1 MLHVTSDLQVG
12 GAGRYLLNL
21 LPGLAKEGWEVSV
34 ACPGGGELEQELRRH
49 GFHPHRL
56 SGADASWSWPV
67 LGQVY
72 ALLARENYQ
81 VVHTHASLAG
91 RVAAR
96 LAHSPKIVLT
106 RHRLGARKEVPKGRR
121 YLNTWANTLLT
132 DRIIAISQAVAVGL
146 VNEGVL
152 PEQIRVI
159 PNGIAVEEFSNCSG
173 AAVRMELGVGSRPL
187 VGMVARLVPEKAPEN
202 VVQAAALIKQQRP
215 DCMFVMVGTGPLKQR
230 LTDLAQE
237 LNLHQEFKFLGY
249 RPDIA
254 AVTSALD
261 VAVLTSCQEGQGLVL
276 LEAMAAGKPLV
287 ATAVGGITEVVQP
300 KHTGLLVPPGMPQAV
315 AQAVLQLLEHEEQA
329 LAMGRA
335 GQELV
340 RRQFSQAAMAQ
351 RTAELYRELVES

>member
-1 MLHVTSDLQVG
+1 M
-12 GAGRYLLNL
+12 
-21 LPGLAKEGWEVSV
+21 
-34 ACPGGGELEQELRRH
+34 
-49 GFHPHRL
+49 
-56 SGADASWSWPV
+56 
-67 LGQVY
+67 
-72 ALLARENYQ
+72 
-81 VVHTHASLAG
+81 
-91 RVAAR
+91 
-96 LAHSPKIVLT
+96 
-106 RHRLGARKEVPKGRR
+106 
-121 YLNTWANTLLT
+121 
-132 DRIIAISQAVAVGL
+132 GL

-159 PNGIAVEEFSNCSG
+159 PNGIVVEEFSNCSG

-202 VVQAAALIKQQRP
+202 FVQAAALIKQQRP

-254 AVTSALD
+254 AVTAALD

-351 RTAELYRELVES
+351 RQGNMQVEARRLGALRTGHHTDGNLLVLAVLTEKWLTECVLSAIAGWLVEEAQVWRKPQGVRPPSWSAPQEPGL